1 MGQAIPGL
9 HRPRRGPRAWLALGL
24 SLAVHGI
31 VGALLVGQS
40 LWRAWPPSP
49 PVDIEITGMRLEDLQ
64 DLPLGLPA
72 GGERRSDAVVAPPPD
87 APAPAKLEVPH
98 RDRVQ
103 PKPKPKAKAKAQ
115 GLPDARG
122 GAGEPQPPSVRSYG
136 PKGSR
141 VTALLRID
149 RLRGTLYAPLVD
161 GLLVNLPD
169 RHDLLDGTGVDLYR
183 DIDAILI
190 ATPDP
195 RDARVTFLAVRHHL
209 TDAEMRAALQRGAR
223 ATGRELLWR
232 TERGRPFAE
241 RRSVGAAAISPAG
254 RDVRLI
260 LLAAPHLVVVT
271 PPAYRGVI
279 LRSRPP
285 RRAGGAADSSD
296 GGVSHGNAGSGGT
309 GDGTGNDNGADTE
322 NDDSWADLLGRIDA
336 EDSVLPGDAVAMLSV
351 VDLFSARGVQS
362 AVGVGAGTR
371 GSVDGE
377 ARAGEDRAR
386 GATVFGLPVPRV
398 LTATLGVAP
407 QPFAIIDAELE
418 VEADAI
424 RWESEWPG
432 LRHKLLTNPLVV
444 LTGFS
449 GLVARA
455 TLERTAAVVRL
466 RIDATDLETTR
477 LLQLAA
483 SQLSTFRP

>member
-1 MGQAIPGL
+1 MPK
-9 HRPRRGPRAWLALGL
+9 
-24 SLAVHGI
+24 
-31 VGALLVGQS
+31 
-40 LWRAWPPSP
+40 
-49 PVDIEITGMRLEDLQ
+49 PV
-64 DLPLGLPA
+64 
-72 GGERRSDAVVAPPPD
+72 
-87 APAPAKLEVPH
+87 
-98 RDRVQ
+98 
-103 PKPKPKAKAKAQ
+103 PKPKARPQ
-115 GLPDARG
+115 GPPDARG
-122 GAGEPQPPSVRSYG
+122 GAGEPRPPSVRSYG

-209 TDAEMRAALQRGAR
+209 TDAEMRTALQRGAR

-241 RRSVGAAAISPAG
+241 RRSVGAAASSSAG

-260 LLAAPHLVVVT
+260 LLAAPHLAVVT

-285 RRAGGAADSSD
+285 RRAGGAAENFD
-296 GGVSHGNAGSGGT
+296 GGAPDGKAGSGGT
-309 GDGTGNDNGADTE
+309 GGGDGNGADPE
-322 NDDSWADLLGRIDA
+322 NNDSWAGLLGRIDA
-336 EDSVLPGDAVAMLSV
+336 EDSVMPNDAVAMLSV
-351 VDLFSARGVQS
+351 VDLFSARGAQS
-362 AVGVGAGTR
+362 AVGVGAGRR

-377 ARAGEDRAR
+377 ARGGEDRAS

-407 QPFAIIDAELE
+407 QPFATIDAELE

-424 RWESEWPG
+424 RWEREWPG
-432 LRHKLLTNPLVV
+432 LRQKLLTNPLVV

-466 RIDATDLETTR
+466 RIDATELETTR

-483 SQLSTFRP
+483 SQLSALRP